1 MRLNLNKACPAY
13 IRLLWSVKLALVF
26 LMFCRPAAAQR
37 EVFGAERDAARASII
52 YPVVFDPLIVLPL
65 TPGPEAVVD
74 VHGSDVEGAAHVA
87 ARSGDD
93 SYGILA
99 SAPLSSGDP
108 TTSVDPRGMRRH
120 ASLGFHLTNI
130 IWHPRATNGDVVAP
144 WALFI
149 HADYRFNRAEYE
161 FADAKTFERQTD
173 TRLNDTASMLFGA
186 QLFSSPRRPGYF
198 FGFSYTYSAVF
209 SQFGG
214 VASNGLPLEGPTK
227 VRGNLLRV
235 EMRHPLTQ
243 HFGVNPSLTYEK
255 NSGVTTVD
263 VTGYARMHHVYTGAR
278 VGNESA
284 HQGRGGFF
292 ATVFVGWT
300 KWD

>member
-1 MRLNLNKACPAY
+1 VAGQEL
-13 IRLLWSVKLALVF
+13 
-26 LMFCRPAAAQR
+26 
-37 EVFGAERDAARASII
+37 FGADRDAARASII
-52 YPVVFDPLIVLPL
+52 YPVVFDPLVTQPL
-65 TPGPEAVVD
+65 TPGPQGVVD
-74 VHGSDVEGAAHVA
+74 VHGSDVAGTAHVA
-87 ARSGDD
+87 VRNGDD

-99 SAPLSSGDP
+99 SAPLSGADP
-108 TTSVDPRGMRRH
+108 STSVDPRGMRRH

-130 IWHPRATNGDVVAP
+130 IWHPKTENGETVAP

-161 FADAKTFERQTD
+161 FADAKTLERQTD
-173 TRLNDTASMLFGA
+173 TRLNDTAAMLFGA

-209 SQFGG
+209 EQFGG

-227 VRGNLLRV
+227 VRGNLLRL
-235 EMRHPLTQ
+235 EMRHPFTRDV
-243 HFGVNPSLTYEK
+243 GMNPSVTYER

-263 VTGYARMHHVYTGAR
+263 VTGYARMRHVYAGAR
-278 VGNESA
+278 AGHEGVHA
-284 HQGRGGFF
+284 GRGGFY

-300 KWD
+300 RWASM